1 MYTHGWLILT
11 YARNQHHI
19 VKQLS
24 FIKNKYIKKKC
35 SYKTSGLV
43 PLGTQVKLN
52 TTRSEGES
60 PNLYTRLLTRS
71 R

>member
-24 FIKNKYIKKKC
+24 FIKNKYIKK
-35 SYKTSGLV
+35 
-43 PLGTQVKLN
+43 
-52 TTRSEGES
+52 
-60 PNLYTRLLTRS
+60 
-71 R
+71 